1 MDQKHRRRMTTAALL
16 AAVAAA
22 ATDFAYVVLIVSQ
35 GATPPQ
41 PGIVPFVIGYIAAIA
56 AAALIGMWSALI
68 GRPSAA
74 KAVFLAAAAGSA
86 ALGFIGIFSVGLP
99 LLITGALLSF
109 AAQNVSL
116 LRHPNA
122 WLWPVSGAIM
132 AIVVLI
138 AGFVVAGGF

>member
-16 AAVAAA
+16 AAAAAA

-41 PGIVPFVIGYIAAIA
+41 PGIVAFIIVYIAAIA
-56 AAALIGMWSALI
+56 AAALIGMWSAFV

-86 ALGFIGIFSVGLP
+86 ALGFIGIFSIGLP
-99 LLITGALLSF
+99 LLITGALLSV
-109 AAQNVSL
+109 AAQAIPAM
-116 LRHPNA
+116 RRPNG
-122 WLWPVSGAIM
+122 WLWPVAGAII
-132 AIVVLI
+132 AIAVLI

>member
-1 MDQKHRRRMTTAALL
+1 MTTAALL
-16 AAVAAA
+16 AAAAAA

-41 PGIVPFVIGYIAAIA
+41 PGIVPFIIVYIAAIA
-56 AAALIGMWSALI
+56 AAALIGMWSAFV

-86 ALGFIGIFSVGLP
+86 ALGFIGIFSIGLP
-99 LLITGALLSF
+99 LLITGALLSV
-109 AAQNVSL
+109 AAQAIPAV
-116 LRHPNA
+116 RGPNT
-122 WLWPVSGAIM
+122 WVWPVSGALV

-138 AGFVVAGGF
+138 AGFLLVGTF